1 MKEQLPEQENQSL
14 DDIDGACLVIE
25 CSSDGELSFSCDWQ
39 LDETGITCMATIL
52 ASLDDKQITLKI
64 IKNLEEIYHSDQD
77 RHQIEKLNVFY
88 KALKKIA
95 NQHKKRPDDE
105 IVISPLDASSL
116 I

>member
-1 MKEQLPEQENQSL
+1 MNKQSQNQEETYSDN
-14 DDIDGACLVIE
+14 IDGACLIIE

-52 ASLDDKQITLKI
+52 ASLDDEKMTLKI
-64 IKNLEEIYHSDQD
+64 IKNLEEIYNSDQD
-77 RHQIEKLNVFY
+77 KHQIEKLSVFY
-88 KALKKIA
+88 NALKKIA
-95 NQHKKRPDDE
+95 NQHKKRPDNE